1 VLFYSQKIIANDKSI
16 NKNAGFKTDGDYFY
30 LHLKGHGLF
39 KIGLGE
45 TGDQMLGKVYQ
56 HKSYRVHEKVKL
68 VYINGMLL
76 CRTQEETKK
85 AIFLLDPHTLEET
98 KEQPTHQKG

>member
-1 VLFYSQKIIANDKSI
+1 
-16 NKNAGFKTDGDYFY
+16 
-30 LHLKGHGLF
+30 
-39 KIGLGE
+39 
-45 TGDQMLGKVYQ
+45 
-56 HKSYRVHEKVKL
+56 VHEKVKL

-98 KEQPTHQKG
+98 KDQPTHQKG